1 MNAFYKLIMKNIY
14 YLHESEIKV
23 INLTFGFV
31 QNPVGKSVSDDSEFH
46 ILALDL
52 SIMYLL

>member
-1 MNAFYKLIMKNIY
+1 MKYIY
-14 YLHESEIKV
+14 YLHESQIKV

-31 QNPVGKSVSDDSEFH
+31 QNPVGKTVSDDSEFH

-52 SIMYLL
+52 SIMLFL

>member
-14 YLHESEIKV
+14 YLHESQMKV

-31 QNPVGKSVSDDSEFH
+31 QNPVGITVSDDSEFH

>member
-14 YLHESEIKV
+14 YLHESQMKV
-23 INLTFGFV
+23 INLTFGFL

-52 SIMYLL
+52 SIM